1 MLNLS
6 EFSQGRCL
14 NVLLI
19 HTIRGLEIQRNK
31 HREIRKQG
39 RTNVQHKT
47 SVDPGRLPSRVR
59 TSGFPPVLSTQR
71 SLNGADDGAF
81 LRGSS
86 CRGCRTKRLTSSLH
100 LSHGF
105 AAWRSTCC
113 SAGAKLLVLG
123 GVDACTSSSCP
134 RWACR
139 ALQSSPLPAG
149 GRELAKRLLGGWPSG
164 SFWPQKQQ
172 TANWP
177 HSAFIGVSPGMN
189 HQNYIV
195 LPPLFFFQA
204 YDLQSNDIFTKEVK
218 CVAFLES
225 MCCLIDLKYYV
236 CMYVCMNV
244 CIYLSIYLV
253 VLVLFHFCKQRIWVI
268 LAVWVCGHNIWYII
282 LLMIDKISY

>member
-19 HTIRGLEIQRNK
+19 HAMRGLEIQRNK

-47 SVDPGRLPSRVR
+47 STWWVTEWVLLP
-59 TSGFPPVLSTQR
+59 
-71 SLNGADDGAF
+71 
-81 LRGSS
+81 
-86 CRGCRTKRLTSSLH
+86 
-100 LSHGF
+100 
-105 AAWRSTCC
+105 
-113 SAGAKLLVLG
+113 
-123 GVDACTSSSCP
+123 P
-134 RWACR
+134 RNN
-139 ALQSSPLPAG
+139 
-149 GRELAKRLLGGWPSG
+149 
-164 SFWPQKQQ
+164 SF
-172 TANWP
+172 P
-177 HSAFIGVSPGMN
+177 HSAFIGVTPGMN

-195 LPPLFFFQA
+195 LPLLFFFPQV

-236 CMYVCMNV
+236 CTYACMYV
-244 CIYLSIYLV
+244 SIYLV
-253 VLVLFHFCKQRIWVI
+253 VLVLFHFCKQRIWVV

-282 LLMIDKISY
+282 LLMIDEISY